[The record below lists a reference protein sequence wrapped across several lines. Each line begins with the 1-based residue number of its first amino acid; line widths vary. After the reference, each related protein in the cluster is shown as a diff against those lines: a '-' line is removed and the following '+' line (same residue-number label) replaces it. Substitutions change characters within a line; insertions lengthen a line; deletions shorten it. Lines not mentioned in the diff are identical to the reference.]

1 MQQEKS
7 KIPKTAFTS
16 NTSSSYYPSLLLAET
31 HTLKL
36 ARQNT
41 LPRKSDLVW
50 PLEGIGRAV
59 CIQRNT
65 SDELTQGCRVLASL
79 HVTRCNH
86 LCMSQSGKQR
96 HVSCTWVLDRQTD
109 DTESMHAGRH
119 AHTHRIKTHKHLNQ
133 RKHCGCSFFD
143 MENRNKSYAT
153 LLAAAGTRDINTF
166 FYAHHTHSCHSTP
179 GTTILLQL
187 IRSSRKCKC
196 GPSSRKHTKL
206 QMLTELLTG
215 TIM

>member
-1 MQQEKS
+1 MRVNQKGQQEQS
-7 KIPKTAFTS
+7 KNPKTAFTS
-16 NTSSSYYPSLLLAET
+16 NTSSSYYPSLLLTET
-31 HTLKL
+31 RALKL
-36 ARQNT
+36 VRQNT

-65 SDELTQGCRVLASL
+65 SDELTQGCRILASL

-109 DTESMHAGRH
+109 DTESMQAGT
-119 AHTHRIKTHKHLNQ
+119 HTHRGLKPINIWT
-133 RKHCGCSFFD
+133 REKHCGCSVFD

-153 LLAAAGTRDINTF
+153 HLAAAGTSDINTF
-166 FYAHHTHSCHSTP
+166 FFLCPPNT
-179 GTTILLQL
+179 QL
-187 IRSSRKCKC
+187 SQHAWQYNIS
-196 GPSSRKHTKL
+196 P
-206 QMLTELLTG
+206 
-215 TIM
+215 IN